1 MISDMSILTVCHDE
15 RTCFCRK
22 IINPYTTMRKIVL
35 LAMTAIFTLS
45 MSAQC
50 PKKEGCCQKQKTE
63 CCQKDK
69 SDKKCDKC
77 KKAKKCKKTK
87 KCKKVAK
94 QKSCCNKTKTAA

>member
-1 MISDMSILTVCHDE
+1 
-15 RTCFCRK
+15 
-22 IINPYTTMRKIVL
+22 MRKILL

-87 KCKKVAK
+87 KCKKGKKCTKTAE
-94 QKSCCNKTKTAA
+94 QKSCCSKAHTAA